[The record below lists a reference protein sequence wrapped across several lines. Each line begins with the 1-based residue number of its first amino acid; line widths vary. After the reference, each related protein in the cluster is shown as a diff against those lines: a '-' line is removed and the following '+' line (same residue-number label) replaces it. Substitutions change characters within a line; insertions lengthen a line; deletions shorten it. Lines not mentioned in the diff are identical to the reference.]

1 MKKLFISMF
10 VAVVAFTLW
19 SCGPANTPSAVA
31 EKACKCV
38 QNEDY
43 EGYVELMDLKETKN
57 QESEKQQFV
66 AMLREKG
73 TKTMEKKQGIKS
85 YKVESEEISEDGKS
99 ATVNMKVVYGDG
111 SEDTSKI
118 KLVKNDMGEWKVSL
132 GK

>member
-31 EKACKCV
+31 EEACKCV

-66 AMLREKG
+66 ALQILSVDSPRKSVSQISSCNG
-73 TKTMEKKQGIKS
+73 TLF
-85 YKVESEEISEDGKS
+85 
-99 ATVNMKVVYGDG
+99 
-111 SEDTSKI
+111 KI
-118 KLVKNDMGEWKVSL
+118 IV
-132 GK
+132 

>member
-31 EKACKCV
+31 EEACKCV
-38 QNEDY
+38 QNADY

-57 QESEKQQFV
+57 QESEKEQFV

-85 YKVESEEISEDGKS
+85 YEVLSEEISEDGKS
-99 ATVNMKVVYGDG
+99 ANVKMKIVYGNGD
-111 SEDTSKI
+111 EDTQKM
-118 KLVKNDMGEWKVSL
+118 KLVKNDDGDWKLTMGK
-132 GK
+132 